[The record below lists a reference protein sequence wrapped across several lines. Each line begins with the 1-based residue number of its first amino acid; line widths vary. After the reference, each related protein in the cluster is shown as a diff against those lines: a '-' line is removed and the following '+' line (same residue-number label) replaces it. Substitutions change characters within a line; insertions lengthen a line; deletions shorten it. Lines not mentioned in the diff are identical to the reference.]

1 MVLPDL
7 YKEID
12 FERYV
17 TMLSDMVEGC
27 CIEMTVVDDCGQI
40 IWGNLE
46 HNNDIENFARSISLF
61 NKNRECSRCRLVG
74 GKDKEVFAYCSLG
87 RIANRHVGHVIYSIV
102 TQDETRAPKISK
114 LLEVLSKLSALI
126 SDEWRYLYEV
136 NSLAIELGDR
146 YDELAMLRSTE
157 SPVLESRESRHI
169 LSSYIRKYAEHVDID
184 YACIWIPSRQYFFP
198 AGRLYSPKDSAN
210 EQTLHTVARCVFG
223 LIDGGLDTVG
233 INDNADALLN
243 HAELDI
249 NKKILAVPVL
259 NNNGEICGV
268 LVSLNGFNKRDFTYS
283 DRTTAEAVCKKIY
296 KYLDSTEDPLTHL
309 YNKTGFEDSVWR
321 DIRISSSAK
330 HLALINL
337 RQFNVINGA
346 YGTDVG
352 DSVLQQVGVMV
363 AETIQG
369 RGFAARI
376 EADHFALLVNKG
388 DSESVKTMLKA
399 LMKDIADYTFRV
411 ENKTFSITARCSIMA
426 IDDDSTTL
434 SDCIYS
440 ARLALETAADDSGN
454 EVVSYQPSNAELVK
468 RKRQMGM
475 VENIK
480 HALDENRFTL
490 YAQNIRTLKDS
501 HDHYEILVR
510 MLDENGDIVPPN
522 DFIPTAERYKL
533 MPLVDK
539 WVFHHTLTMLD
550 EYDVHHSHPEIKWGI
565 NLSGDSMSDKG
576 FLDHVSKTIRNTSM
590 CATNLYFEITET
602 AVIENYQ
609 NFTSFMNQ
617 VHSMGCQFALDD
629 FGSGLCSFSY
639 LKKLAVDYLKIDGSL
654 VKDIVSSDLDHTIVS
669 SVASIANV
677 MGVKTIAE
685 YVENDAII
693 AVLKQLGIDYA
704 QGFGIM
710 KPLPLNE
717 VIEGMQRDM
726 PALKKSSG

>member
-1 MVLPDL
+1 MTLPDM

-17 TMLSDMVEGC
+17 TMLTDLVEGC
-27 CIEMTVVDDCGQI
+27 RIDMTVVDDGGHI
-40 IWGNLE
+40 IWGNFE
-46 HNNDIENFARSISLF
+46 RNDDVENFARSISLF
-61 NKNRECSRCRLVG
+61 NKNRESSRCRLVG
-74 GKDKEVFAYCSLG
+74 GKDNEAFAYCSLG
-87 RIANRHVGHVIYSIV
+87 RIANRHVGHVIYSMAAY
-102 TQDETRAPKISK
+102 DETRAPKTSK
-114 LLEVLSKLSALI
+114 LLEALSKLSALMC
-126 SDEWRYLYEV
+126 DELRYLYEV

-157 SPVLESRESRHI
+157 TAASEPRESRHV

-198 AGRLYSPKDSAN
+198 AGRLYSPKDSAS
-210 EQTLHTVARCVFG
+210 EQTLHGVARCAYG
-223 LIDGGLDTVG
+223 LIENGLDALGV
-233 INDNADALLN
+233 NDNADVLLN

-249 NKKILAVPVL
+249 NQKILAVPVL
-259 NNNGEICGV
+259 NNNGAICGV
-268 LVSLNGFNKRDFTYS
+268 LVSLNSFNKRDFTYS

-296 KYLDSTEDPLTHL
+296 KYLDSTEDPLTYL

-321 DIRISSSAK
+321 DIRMCSSTK
-330 HLALINL
+330 HLALLNL
-337 RQFNVINGA
+337 RQFSVINGA
-346 YGTDVG
+346 YGTEAGDNVLRCVG
-352 DSVLQQVGVMV
+352 AMV
-363 AETIQG
+363 AEKIQG

-376 EADHFALLVNKG
+376 EADHFAMLINKG
-388 DSESVKTMLKA
+388 DADSIRGMLKELA
-399 LMKDIADYTFRV
+399 QDVADYTFNF
-411 ENKTFSITARCSIMA
+411 ENRTFGVTARCSIVA

-434 SDCIYS
+434 SDYIYS
-440 ARLALETAADDSGN
+440 AQLALEMAAGETGN
-454 EVVSYQPSNAELVK
+454 EVVSYQPSNAELIK

-490 YAQNIRTLKDS
+490 YAQNIRTLKGS

-539 WVFHHTLTMLD
+539 WVLHHTLTMLD
-550 EYDVHHSHPEIKWGI
+550 EYDVYHSHPDIKWGI

-609 NFTSFMNQ
+609 NFVSFMNQ

-717 VIEGMQRDM
+717 VIEDMQRDM
-726 PALKKSSG
+726 PTLKKSSA